1 LNAPESY
8 KGGKIT
14 FVEREIGKGAK
25 EFMPEGLKPLQGK
38 QGKLLGFT
46 KDSGDDLDFTQ

>member
-1 LNAPESY
+1 MNAPESY

-14 FVEREIGKGAK
+14 FVEREIGKDVK
-25 EFMPEGLKPLQGK
+25 EFMPEVLKPLEGK

-46 KDSGDDLDFTQ
+46 RDAGDDLDFTQ